1 MATGQEMGGGGGC
14 EGGRVMMNTR
24 GQHLV
29 PTELLQLLN
38 RADDNHLL
46 HVPGDPDRQGGTP
59 EPAAADC
66 PVMCISQ
73 PVVKALLLDIAGHPV
88 GLGIVGHQLVLD
100 LSHLHE
106 PTGNSLQKQHMRSAP
121 V

>member
-1 MATGQEMGGGGGC
+1 
-14 EGGRVMMNTR
+14 MMNTR